1 MSDLTTG
8 SIPRHLVRQALPMM
22 LGMLFQ
28 TLYYLID
35 LWFVARLGDAAVAGV
50 SAAGNVQF
58 IVMALTQ
65 VLAVGTMALIA
76 HAVGRRDM
84 ADASVVFNQSTTWAL
99 VCGALTLVLGYAL
112 GGRYLA
118 TVGSDPAVREAGMAY
133 LRGYLP
139 GLALQFAFVSM
150 SSALRGVGVVR
161 PGMLV
166 QMLSVVLN
174 IVFAPVL
181 IAGWGTGRPLGTFGA
196 GLATTLAIAGAL
208 LVMVGFFLR
217 LDTGVRFD
225 RALLRPQWPVL
236 ARLLKIGV
244 PPGVEFALM
253 FVFTGIVY
261 YAIRGFGPVAQAGYG
276 IGARVMQAIFLPAM
290 AVSFAAAPLAGQNMG
305 ARHPE
310 RVRATFRW
318 AASVGA
324 GLMLALTL
332 LCQWRP
338 DWLIL
343 GITTE
348 APVVAVASDFLRTVS
363 WNFAATG
370 LLFTCSGLFQA
381 MGNTIPSLVS
391 SALRL
396 VTFAGPVLWLSTRAG
411 FQLAHV
417 WWTSVITLTLQAA
430 LTWWLLQREFARR
443 LPGLAAPAPAPTP
456 A

>member
-1 MSDLTTG
+1 
-8 SIPRHLVRQALPMM
+8 
-22 LGMLFQ
+22 
-28 TLYYLID
+28 
-35 LWFVARLGDAAVAGV
+35 
-50 SAAGNVQF
+50 
-58 IVMALTQ
+58 
-65 VLAVGTMALIA
+65 
-76 HAVGRRDM
+76 
-84 ADASVVFNQSTTWAL
+84 
-99 VCGALTLVLGYAL
+99 
-112 GGRYLA
+112 
-118 TVGSDPAVREAGMAY
+118 
-133 LRGYLP
+133 
-139 GLALQFAFVSM
+139 
-150 SSALRGVGVVR
+150 
-161 PGMLV
+161 
-166 QMLSVVLN
+166 
-174 IVFAPVL
+174 
-181 IAGWGTGRPLGTFGA
+181 
-196 GLATTLAIAGAL
+196 
-208 LVMVGFFLR
+208 
-217 LDTGVRFD
+217 
-225 RALLRPQWPVL
+225 
-236 ARLLKIGV
+236 
-244 PPGVEFALM
+244 
-253 FVFTGIVY
+253 
-261 YAIRGFGPVAQAGYG
+261 
-276 IGARVMQAIFLPAM
+276 
-290 AVSFAAAPLAGQNMG
+290 MG

-443 LPGLAAPAPAPTP
+443 LPGLAASAPAPTS

>member
-1 MSDLTTG
+1 VSDLTTG
-8 SIPRHLVRQALPMM
+8 SIPRHLLKQALPMM

-50 SAAGNVQF
+50 GAAGNVQF

-76 HAVGRRDM
+76 HAVGRRDLE
-84 ADASVVFNQSTTWAL
+84 DASVVFNQSTTWAL
-99 VCGALTLVLGYAL
+99 ACGALTLLAGYTLGD
-112 GGRYLA
+112 RYLA
-118 TVGSDPAVREAGMAY
+118 TVGSDPAVREAGMGY

-150 SSALRGVGVVR
+150 SSALRGAGVVR
-161 PGMLV
+161 PGMVV

-174 IVFAPVL
+174 IVFAPIL

-196 GLATTLAIAGAL
+196 GLSTTLAIAGAL
-208 LVMVGFFLR
+208 LVMVGYFAR

-225 RALLRPQWPVL
+225 RALLRPRWAVL
-236 ARLLKIGV
+236 ARLLRIGV

-276 IGARVMQAIFLPAM
+276 IGARVMQSIFLPAM

-318 AASVGA
+318 AAGTGA
-324 GLMLALTL
+324 ALMFALTL

-348 APVVAVASDFLRTVS
+348 PPVVAVAADFLRTVS
-363 WNFAATG
+363 WNFVATG
-370 LLFTCSGLFQA
+370 LLFTCSGMFQA

-396 VTFAGPVLWLSTRAG
+396 LSFAAPVLWLSTRPG

-417 WWTSVITLTLQAA
+417 WWTSVITLALQAA

-443 LPGLAAPAPAPTP
+443 LPALAAPAPTP
-456 A
+456 AV